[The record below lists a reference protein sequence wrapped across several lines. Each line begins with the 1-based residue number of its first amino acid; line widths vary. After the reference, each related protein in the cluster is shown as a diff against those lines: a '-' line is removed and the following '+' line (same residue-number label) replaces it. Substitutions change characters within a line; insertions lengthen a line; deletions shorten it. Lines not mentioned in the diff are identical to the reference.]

1 MRKPYD
7 KDENIMIKNKPYS
20 VLILFIALWAA
31 GCAGSKSNFESQST
45 LLTVDTMP
53 QNGKCRITG
62 RVIDRFTKESLDGA
76 IVEVISPLYISKTD
90 LKGSYTINEL
100 DAGEYNIS
108 ARMSGYKHCTLS
120 HIKLGKDLIIVVDF
134 ELAPE
139 NMEPGK

>member
-1 MRKPYD
+1 
-7 KDENIMIKNKPYS
+7 
-20 VLILFIALWAA
+20 
-31 GCAGSKSNFESQST
+31 
-45 LLTVDTMP
+45 
-53 QNGKCRITG
+53 
-62 RVIDRFTKESLDGA
+62 
-76 IVEVISPLYISKTD
+76 